1 MGREGEIKCRYR
13 RLRHAISASSMPNA
27 PHGCSHFRS
36 EWMLKGVDVSKV
48 WSWKSKVRVLRRAW
62 RKAVS
67 QSETSSQTSA
77 TLGCISSS
85 TTPLVLQ
92 RCLILLVQ
100 MQYFP
105 YTLKSNVYCHVVVL
119 IVLFLCYSSLV
130 AADDTRQYTGKQL
143 RLPNKYIMETSLCAR

>member
-85 TTPLVLQ
+85 TTPVALFDIAGSDAILSIHSQVERVLSCCGTHRLVSV
-92 RCLILLVQ
+92 LLE
-100 MQYFP
+100 
-105 YTLKSNVYCHVVVL
+105 S
-119 IVLFLCYSSLV
+119 
-130 AADDTRQYTGKQL
+130 R
-143 RLPNKYIMETSLCAR
+143 RRR